1 MGAACT
7 GMCLDDGGCCDP
19 TASAAGVTGAD
30 FNAHMSNPC
39 EGVPEE
45 ADCGGGGVWLRM
57 RLARISFLL
66 LSLLLATGALNVDAS
81 RECC

>member
-7 GMCLDDGGCCDP
+7 GMCLDDGGCEQA
-19 TASAAGVTGAD
+19 ASAAAVTAAG
-30 FNAHMSNPC
+30 FAHMSSPC
-39 EGVPEE
+39 AAVPEE
-45 ADCGGGGVWLRM
+45 AAAAAGGGGLLRM

-66 LSLLLATGALNVDAS
+66 LSLLLATGAFSVDAS

>member
-7 GMCLDDGGCCDP
+7 GMCLDDGGCAP
-19 TASAAGVTGAD
+19 ASATVTAAG
-30 FNAHMSNPC
+30 FAHMSSPC
-39 EGVPEE
+39 EAVPEG
-45 ADCGGGGVWLRM
+45 ADGGGGGLLRM

-66 LSLLLATGALNVDAS
+66 LSLLLATGAFSVDAS